1 MWKGDCMAASLCPPI
16 VQSGASYNSISVRSR
31 KDWDEYLLKCL
42 GKATSAPPSSIVI
55 EDIIESP
62 MDPRSSDSGKGQALP
77 TIEGF
82 APLVLA
88 LLAIIGPTSSPIQEG
103 TAIVPDIQVFDPL
116 ILPKPALGISG
127 VSDSKALEAILPTSM
142 VINLKTFSIAPN
154 LQNQEGIIIHMPKPF
169 PYEDNHRVRWKY
181 DVSLIS
187 IQTRK

>member
-1 MWKGDCMAASLCPPI
+1 MAASLCPPI

-42 GKATSAPPSSIVI
+42 GKATLAPPSSIVI

-62 MDPRSSDSGKGQALP
+62 MDPRSSDSRKGQALP
-77 TIEGF
+77 AIEGF

-169 PYEDNHRVRWKY
+169 PYEDNHRVPWKY

-187 IQTRK
+187 TQTRK